1 MISPWISLGTIATWN
16 AQSNTSSH
24 LDSREELAG
33 QSLRQGQAVHVH
45 EGACRDISFA
55 PAKIAI
61 SRILRILDLT
71 ALAQTAV

>member
-33 QSLRQGQAVHVH
+33 QSLCQGQAVHVH

-61 SRILRILDLT
+61 SRILDL
-71 ALAQTAV
+71 AVLAQTAV